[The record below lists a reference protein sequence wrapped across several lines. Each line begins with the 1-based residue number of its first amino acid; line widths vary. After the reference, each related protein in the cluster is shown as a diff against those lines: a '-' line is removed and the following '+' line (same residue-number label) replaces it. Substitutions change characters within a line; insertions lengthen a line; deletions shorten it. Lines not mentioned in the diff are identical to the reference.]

1 MNFTLPEL
9 TPLQAY
15 LVRTVIKLAAIAL
28 AAHGATKLAEVV
40 NATDT
45 VELVLGLTAA
55 IIAVISG
62 MKSNTTKAIQQKAA
76 DTLPAGTVLPAT
88 TDDKPHAQV
97 MSPESATE
105 FIRKTTSQPSDAGV

>member
-1 MNFTLPEL
+1 MRFTLPEL

-15 LVRTVIKLAAIAL
+15 AARTIIKLAAIAL

-45 VELVLGLTAA
+45 VELVLGLVAA
-55 IIAVISG
+55 IIAIVSG
-62 MKSNTTKAIQQKAA
+62 AKSNTTKAIQQKAA

-88 TDDKPHAQV
+88 TDEKPDAQV

-105 FIRKTTSQPSDAGV
+105 FIRKIPSQSTDASV